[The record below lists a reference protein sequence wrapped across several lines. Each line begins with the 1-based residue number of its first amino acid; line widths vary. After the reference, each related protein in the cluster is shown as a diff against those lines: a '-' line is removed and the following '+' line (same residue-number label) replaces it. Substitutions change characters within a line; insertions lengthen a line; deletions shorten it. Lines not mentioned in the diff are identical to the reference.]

1 MPPMAFTSE
10 DARNPLRSGMNAHP
24 HEGTLL
30 RNQTRKSAA
39 AEAARVLRSG
49 ARPRALVG
57 FDGFLDVILRAVD
70 TRASMRTED
79 FTPIGTI
86 GALSHRIAAAAGRSA
101 NIELVEVERRFGG
114 NGPLLA
120 GSLGALGAGVTYI
133 GCVGEDAMEA
143 PPGRVHDAFTP
154 FASRCERVLAVA
166 PPAVTHALEF
176 GDGKIMF
183 NMPQAIQGV
192 TWATLLRDLGR
203 EAIIEAVRGADL
215 IGVVNWSIMAGVD
228 TILTGLRDD
237 VLTHLSAG
245 APRKRMFIDLSDPA
259 KRTRADLRRVL
270 DLLASIQS
278 RADVT
283 LGLNLSEA
291 TQVASVL
298 GASCDESMLDSIRT
312 LPDGCIT
319 LAAGVQERLG
329 LSCRRPPPP
338 RRGGCDRKPAHVDRR
353 SDGARTQAL
362 HRRWRSLQRRLRVR
376 TGDRLFARSLPR
388 DGRWHERRVRSRCGL
403 ARRAATRGVP
413 RRPPRAGRTRFVSQ
427 ARRVSQR
434 ACRRLRPWPSAPTRS
449 CPRRT

>member
-1 MPPMAFTSE
+1 MAFTSE
-10 DARNPLRSGMNAHP
+10 DARNPLRSSMNAHP
-24 HEGTLL
+24 HEGTIL
-30 RNQTRKSAA
+30 RYQTRKSAA

-101 NIELVEVERRFGG
+101 NIELVEVERRYGG

-192 TWATLLRDLGR
+192 TWATLLRDLSR

-329 LSCRRPPPP
+329 LSCVVVHP
-338 RRGGCDRKPAHVDRR
+338 RQ
-353 SDGARTQAL
+353 GAA
-362 HRRWRSLQRRLRVR
+362 
-376 TGDRLFARSLPR
+376 G
-388 DGRWHERRVRSRCGL
+388 
-403 ARRAATRGVP
+403 AT
-413 RRPPRAGRTRFVSQ
+413 A
-427 ARRVSQR
+427 SQR
-434 ACRRLRPWPSAPTRS
+434 MWIDGPMVRQPRLSTGAGDHFNGGFAFAQATGCSLEACLAMGVGASGAYVRDAGSPDAQRLAAFLDDLPEPYEGDS
-449 CPRRT
+449 